1 LTHGHF
7 EKIQW
12 LANEEQHNDVRDEER
27 TAAILVRRV
36 RETPNIAYALKSI
49 VYTFNV
55 GLIHATLKCFQ

>member
-7 EKIQW
+7 QKIQW

-36 RETPNIAYALKSI
+36 RETPNIAYAALKSI
-49 VYTFNV
+49 VLHLTPD
-55 GLIHATLKCFQ
+55 